1 MPHMTRTSHLTGRR
15 AELAAAAMTVV
26 AEGGLRALTHRA
38 VDAAAGVPA
47 GTTSA
52 YLRTRAALLAALTEH
67 VASSLLEGVEELTGR
82 LGPTSAESEVVE
94 GTTALLRAWVRQPDL
109 VLVRAELMLEAIR
122 STELHDL
129 FLPWR
134 EQLVAMVAGVAEA
147 KGVPDAT
154 RRSAAVVSA
163 LEGILT
169 GALLQPE
176 RRRAAYVEDMVTTVL
191 EGLIAAEGA
200 PAQ

>member
-38 VDAAAGVPA
+38 VDAAAGVPS

-52 YLRTRAALLAALTEH
+52 YLRTRAA
-67 VASSLLEGVEELTGR
+67 LLEGVEELTGR

-94 GTTALLRAWVRQPDL
+94 GTTALLKAWVRQPDL